1 MQNKSFI
8 SFVFVVVSLMATNA
22 FAENRW
28 AVIISGA
35 SGGDKY
41 AEQMAGWR
49 NDLRSALVDRYQ
61 FKPEFVKMFVDE
73 TAAAGDKGSAENVRK
88 FFAEMKKT
96 SAKDDF
102 VFIVLIGHGTY
113 DGNVA
118 KFNLVG
124 PDMTAKEWTDLLG
137 GVQGR
142 VAWSTR
148 PRRAFRSS
156 SRSPQRAAS

>member
-1 MQNKSFI
+1 
-8 SFVFVVVSLMATNA
+8 
-22 FAENRW
+22 
-28 AVIISGA
+28 
-35 SGGDKY
+35 
-41 AEQMAGWR
+41 
-49 NDLRSALVDRYQ
+49 
-61 FKPEFVKMFVDE
+61 MFVDE

-137 GVQGR
+137 GRAGAGHR
-142 VAWSTR
+142 WSTR
-148 PRRAFRSS
+148 PKRAFRSS
-156 SRSPQRAAS
+156 SR